1 MKYFITILVFLLMG
15 KSWAQDSIAKQTV
28 VKVRSPKTI
37 NSIPAPLYIINGHV
51 VDSTLL
57 EKIDPKIIKDI
68 NILKGDNATSLYGTE
83 GQNGVILITTKNISN
98 KELDKLYKLNATTF
112 SQNLGKEFIL
122 SGNILDCEKLA
133 ISEATITNL
142 NTQEKVFSD
151 SVGKFKIK
159 VCKNDVLL
167 VESESCISQ
176 KILVGKQKDITV
188 SLKAKQKNEVIL
200 LKKPILY
207 LYPTQETEVTLQFH
221 FNGTLKTTFPK
232 YDKNWKVMASPN
244 GQLYDAKTKRTY
256 TSLFW
261 DGEIELPKSHYQ
273 YNEGFVVAKEDL
285 TTFLIEKLEHIG
297 LNHQETNDFI
307 QFWLPILEQNQFNF
321 IHLLVNDACNEVAV
335 NTVNP
340 QPETSIRVYMEF
352 FGVNQFQSVPEQKLP
367 KTERKGFTLVEW
379 GGTDVSQKN
388 KKNEL

>member
-1 MKYFITILVFLLMG
+1 MKHFIIILVFLLMG

-28 VKVRSPKTI
+28 VKIRDSRTISP
-37 NSIPAPLYIINGHV
+37 NYGPLYIINGHV
-51 VDSTLL
+51 VDSTIIQKIDPNNI
-57 EKIDPKIIKDI
+57 EKID
-68 NILKGDNATSLYGTE
+68 ILKDEKATSIYGIRGE
-83 GQNGVILITTKNISN
+83 KGVIIITTKNISD
-98 KELDKLYKLNATTF
+98 KKLEKLYKLNSAKYL
-112 SQNLGKEFIL
+112 QNNEKEFIL
-122 SGNILDCEKLA
+122 TGSILDCEKLA
-133 ISEATITNL
+133 IPEATVTNL

-151 SVGKFKIK
+151 SNGKFKIK
-159 VCKNDVLL
+159 VRKKDVLL

-176 KILVGKQKDITV
+176 EVLVGKQKDITV

-200 LKKPILY
+200 IKKPILY
-207 LYPTQETEVTLQFH
+207 LYPTQETEVTVEFH

-232 YDKNWKVMASPN
+232 YDDNWKVMASPN
-244 GQLYDAKTKRTY
+244 GQLYDTKTKRTY

-273 YNEGFVVAKEDL
+273 YNEGFVIAKENL

-321 IHLLVNDACNEVAV
+321 IHFLVNDACNEVAV
-335 NTVNP
+335 NTVHP
-340 QPETSIRVYMEF
+340 QPETNIRVYMDF
-352 FGVNQFQSVPEQKLP
+352 FGLNQFKSVPEQKLP

-379 GGTDVSQKN
+379 GGTDVSQKI

>member
-1 MKYFITILVFLLMG
+1 MKHFITILVFLLMG
-15 KSWAQDSIAKQTV
+15 KSWAQDSIAKPTV
-28 VKVRSPKTI
+28 VKIRCQGTI

-51 VDSTLL
+51 VDSTILQKIEPENI
-57 EKIDPKIIKDI
+57 EKID
-68 NILKGDNATSLYGTE
+68 ILKDEKATSIYGTK
-83 GQNGVILITTKNISN
+83 GQNGVILITTKNIS
-98 KELDKLYKLNATTF
+98 DKKMEKFYKLHPAEYV
-112 SQNLGKEFIL
+112 QNTGKEFVL
-122 SGNILDCEKLA
+122 SGTILDCEKLA
-133 ISEATITNL
+133 ISEATVTNL

-151 SVGKFKIK
+151 SDGTFKIK
-159 VCKNDVLL
+159 VRKNDVLL

-176 KILVGKQKDITV
+176 KILVEKQKDITV
-188 SLKAKQKNEVIL
+188 SLKAKQNNEIIL

-207 LYPTQETEVTLQFH
+207 LYPTQETEVRVQFH

-232 YDKNWKVMASPN
+232 YDENWKVIASPK
-244 GQLYDAKTKRTY
+244 GQLYDTKTKRTY

-273 YNEGFVVAKEDL
+273 YNEGFVVAKENL

-321 IHLLVNDACNEVAV
+321 IHFLVNDACNEVAV
-335 NTVNP
+335 NTVHP

-352 FGVNQFQSVPEQKLP
+352 FGVNQFKSVPKQKLP
-367 KTERKGFTLVEW
+367 KTKRKGFTLVEW
-379 GGTDVSQKN
+379 GGTDVSQKIE
-388 KKNEL
+388 KNEL